1 LLPSPGTEAER
12 VTDRAAPP
20 ETKDW
25 SLHLQSV
32 VARSFSSEARIA
44 AVAERPDLVLIISWK
59 LETDPKRPDKRS
71 KTIRLVLEEEALIE
85 YAAAPPRHRQ
95 MGDARLEEHLTD
107 QLRRFDPDH
116 RAAFG
121 HEPPVVLWTIGAV
134 TLLG

>member
-1 LLPSPGTEAER
+1 MPSLGTEAER
-12 VTDRAAPP
+12 VTDRPP
-20 ETKDW
+20 HPQMKDC

-32 VARSFSSEARIA
+32 VVRSFCPEARIA

-59 LETDPKRPDKRS
+59 LETDPRRPDKRS
-71 KTIRLVLEEEALIE
+71 KTIRLVLEEEALTE
-85 YAAAPPRHRQ
+85 YAAAPPGQRE
-95 MGDARLEEHLTD
+95 MGDARLKQHLTD